1 MALLKKIKE
10 KLGFGS
16 DSSDGE
22 SGETTVTV
30 ERDTDESEPNDRGE
44 PEAGNATESG
54 TEDDGT
60 GTAAAG
66 VNEANAADDREAAT
80 EEEDIGDEAEA
91 TDGDEEPTEDDA
103 AVTEVDEADDADDA
117 GETHADDAVEDEADA
132 EAESDASGDEVDGA
146 PVDRIK
152 GIGPAY
158 GERLSKI
165 GIDTVEDLAAA
176 DPAEVAEGASIG
188 EKRAVKWVDRAK
200 EF

>member
-30 ERDTDESEPNDRGE
+30 ERDTDGSEPNDRGE
-44 PEAGNATESG
+44 PEAGNGTESG

-66 VNEANAADDREAAT
+66 VNEANAADDREANAEGET
-80 EEEDIGDEAEA
+80 IGDEAAA

-103 AVTEVDEADDADDA
+103 DVAEVDDADDSDD
-117 GETHADDAVEDEADA
+117 ADDAVEDEAGAGGEPD
-132 EAESDASGDEVDGA
+132 ESGDEVDGA

-165 GIDTVEDLAAA
+165 GIETVEDLAAA